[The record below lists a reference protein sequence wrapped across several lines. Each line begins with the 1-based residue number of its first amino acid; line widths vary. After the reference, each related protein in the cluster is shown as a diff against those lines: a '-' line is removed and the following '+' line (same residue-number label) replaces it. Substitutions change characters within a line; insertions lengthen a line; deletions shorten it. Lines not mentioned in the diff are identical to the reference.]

1 MMNEKLNDKQ
11 RKMVEDNLDM
21 IDMVIW
27 KCIHINNHVCGMEY
41 DDIYQVGAIGLCK
54 AAVNYRWMEKATFST
69 YAFRV
74 IRNTILDYLRS
85 LNTRQEAFQ
94 RFLSEAD
101 DYMERQMKEEL
112 GSELYKKDVLQ
123 ALEETKA
130 RCNSTARKGIEAIEM
145 KMQGYSGKDIAEKY
159 SVKANY
165 ITACISRAQ
174 KYLKQDD
181 DFLRKLA

>member
-1 MMNEKLNDKQ
+1 MDERLNDKQ

-27 KCIHINNHVCGMEY
+27 KCIRINSHVCGMEY

-54 AAVNYRWMEKATFST
+54 AAVNYRRMEKAAFST

-85 LNTRQEAFQ
+85 LNTKQEAFRQ
-94 RFLSEAD
+94 FLSEAD
-101 DYMERQMKEEL
+101 DYMEQQMKEEL
-112 GSELYKKDVLQ
+112 DSELYEKDILQ
-123 ALEETKA
+123 ALEETKG
-130 RCNSTARKGIEAIEM
+130 RCSSTARKGIEAIEL
-145 KMQGYSGKDIAEKY
+145 KLQGYSGKDIAEKY
-159 SVKANY
+159 CVNTNY

-181 DFLRKLA
+181 IFLRKLA

>member
-1 MMNEKLNDKQ
+1 MDEKLNDKQ
-11 RKMVEDNLDM
+11 RKIVEENLDM

-27 KCIHINNHVCGMEY
+27 KCIRTNSHVCGMEY

-54 AAVNYRWMEKATFST
+54 AAANYRRMEKVKFST
-69 YAFRV
+69 YAFCV

-85 LNTRQEAFQ
+85 LNTRQEAFRQ
-94 RFLSEAD
+94 FLSDAD
-101 DYMERQMKEEL
+101 DYIEQQMKEEMD
-112 GSELYKKDVLQ
+112 SDLYEKDVLQ
-123 ALEETKA
+123 ALNETKD
-130 RCNSTARKGIEAIEM
+130 RCSSTARKGIEAIEM

-181 DFLRKLA
+181 IFMKKLA